1 MNFCVTNDVYS
12 ITATAETDSF
22 TLRSCANGTL
32 VAERKMPGT
41 ITGMTLDG
49 ETLFCVVEEKEEEGY
64 RRDTIVQVY
73 TFNMKL
79 EELSHCLEAEQY
91 GYLLLSCMDES
102 SVYTVTWNTGSTAMQ
117 DEAGVSRS
125 FDVVVTLSFSRR
137 NLKTCESTKW
147 TLDDIENDN
156 ECSETLEKIMSGFVT
171 GINSISVPDGKLL
184 LECDVFE
191 MDRFEKPDDPD
202 FDENNWS
209 DSDYV
214 EWNTTEEK
222 ICVDLDAKELSYVIP
237 ER

>member
-1 MNFCVTNDVYS
+1 MDFCVTNDVYS
-12 ITATAETDSF
+12 ITATAEIDGF
-22 TLRSCANGTL
+22 TLRSCTNGTL
-32 VAERKMPGT
+32 VAERKAPGT
-41 ITGMTLDG
+41 IRGMALDG
-49 ETLFCVVEEKEEEGY
+49 ETLRCVVEEEY
-64 RRDTIVQVY
+64 RRDMIVQMY

-79 EELSHCLEAEQY
+79 EELSRCLEAEQY
-91 GYLLLSCMDES
+91 WYLLLSCMDES

-137 NLKTCESTKW
+137 NLKTCESTEW

-156 ECSETLEKIMSGFVT
+156 ECSGTLEKIMLGFVT
-171 GINSISVPDGKLL
+171 GVNSISASGGKLL

-191 MDRFEKPDDPD
+191 MDGFEKPDYPD

-209 DSDYV
+209 DSDYE
-214 EWNTTEEK
+214 EWNPIEEK
-222 ICVDLDAKELSYVIP
+222 ICVDLDAKELSYVVP